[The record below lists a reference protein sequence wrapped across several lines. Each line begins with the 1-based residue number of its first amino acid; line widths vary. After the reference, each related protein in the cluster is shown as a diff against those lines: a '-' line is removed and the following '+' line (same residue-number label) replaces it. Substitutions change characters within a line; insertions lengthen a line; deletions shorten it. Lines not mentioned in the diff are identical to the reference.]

1 MSHPRS
7 LVVAVVTVAAM
18 QVLVWTGAA
27 RGWLTLGQASALDL
41 VIAWTAI
48 FGFALV
54 ASRAIGALRM
64 ELQEGRVQHEATLT
78 EVAQLGALNEM
89 LTMAGRSKDVGL
101 AFQALARRIG
111 TVITCD
117 RVGLALIKEDG
128 QSLQVYSSRVSEPE
142 RRRRPRSELEFNL
155 ERSIFGQVIRTCE
168 AVLIEDTATF
178 ASDFHDASALASQ
191 GFHSLLIVPL
201 ISRNRA
207 IGALTIISKKTAEF
221 NVSHRDILQPLAEV
235 LAFAYVVQ
243 HQYLALDRFKTMEA
257 TVEMTLSIATD
268 INSGLQVIAGQCGI
282 MQKLHPAAAGE
293 LEAIARQTERI
304 SSLLDRMRTAA
315 DERLREAAA
324 HSSTIPS
331 SPEEFADEEAL
342 R

>member
-1 MSHPRS
+1 MNQSRS
-7 LVVAVVTVAAM
+7 LVVAVIAVAAL
-18 QVLVWTGAA
+18 QLLVWAGAG
-27 RGWLTLGQASALDL
+27 RGWLTSGQATALHL
-41 VIAWTAI
+41 AIAWTAI

-54 ASRAIGALRM
+54 ASRLIGTLRS
-64 ELQEGRVQHEATLT
+64 ELQERRVQHEATLT
-78 EVAQLGALNEM
+78 EFAQLGTLNEM
-89 LTMAGRSKDVGL
+89 LTMAGSSKDVGL
-101 AFQALARRIG
+101 AFQALSRRIG
-111 TVITCD
+111 TLIPCD
-117 RVGLALIKEDG
+117 RLGLALVKEDG

-142 RRRRPRSELEFNL
+142 RRRRPRAELQFGL

-168 AVLIEDTATF
+168 PVLIEDTKTF
-178 ASDFHDASALASQ
+178 ASDFHDASVLASQ
-191 GFHSLLIVPL
+191 GFHSLLILPL

-207 IGALTIISKKTAEF
+207 IGALTVISKKTAAF
-221 NVSHRDILQPLAEV
+221 DVTHRDILQPLAEV

-257 TVEMTLSIATD
+257 TAEMTLSIATD

-282 MQKLHPAAAGE
+282 MQKLHPAAATE
-293 LEAIARQTERI
+293 IEAITKQTERI
-304 SSLLDRMRTAA
+304 LSLLDRMRNAA

-324 HSSTIPS
+324 HSGAIPS

>member
-1 MSHPRS
+1 MSQSRS
-7 LVVAVVTVAAM
+7 LAVAVIAAAAL
-18 QVLVWTGAA
+18 QLLVWAGAE
-27 RGWLTLGQASALDL
+27 RSWFTSGQATALHL
-41 VIAWTAI
+41 VIAWAAI

-54 ASRAIGALRM
+54 ASRLIGALRS
-64 ELQEGRVQHEATLT
+64 ELLEKRVQHEATLT
-78 EVAQLGALNEM
+78 EFAQLGTLNEM

-101 AFQALARRIG
+101 AFQALSRRIG
-111 TVITCD
+111 TLIACD
-117 RVGLALIKEDG
+117 RLGLALVKDDG
-128 QSLQVYSSRVSEPE
+128 QSLQVYSARVSEPE
-142 RRRRPRSELEFNL
+142 RRRRPRAELQFSL

-168 AVLIEDTATF
+168 PVLIEDTKTF
-178 ASDFHDASALASQ
+178 ASDFHDASVLASQ
-191 GFHSLLIVPL
+191 GFHSLLILPL

-207 IGALTIISKKTAEF
+207 IGALTVISKKTAAF

-257 TVEMTLSIATD
+257 TAEMTLSIATD

-282 MQKLHPAAAGE
+282 MQRLHPAAAAE
-293 LEAIARQTERI
+293 IEAIARQTERI
-304 SSLLDRMRTAA
+304 SSLLDRMRNAA

-324 HSSTIPS
+324 NAGTIPS

>member
-1 MSHPRS
+1 MNQSRS
-7 LVVAVVTVAAM
+7 LVIAVIAVAAL
-18 QVLVWTGAA
+18 QLLVWAGAE
-27 RGWLTLGQASALDL
+27 RGLLTSGQATALHL
-41 VIAWTAI
+41 VIAWAAI
-48 FGFALV
+48 FGFAFV
-54 ASRAIGALRM
+54 ASRLIGTLRT
-64 ELQEGRVQHEATLT
+64 ELQERRVQHEATLT
-78 EVAQLGALNEM
+78 EFAQLGTLNEM

-101 AFQALARRIG
+101 AFQALSRRIG
-111 TVITCD
+111 TLIPCD
-117 RVGLALIKEDG
+117 RLGLALVKDDG

-142 RRRRPRSELEFNL
+142 RRRRPRAELQFSL

-168 AVLIEDTATF
+168 PVLIEDTKTF
-178 ASDFHDASALASQ
+178 ASDFHDASVLASQ
-191 GFHSLLIVPL
+191 GFHSLLILPL

-207 IGALTIISKKTAEF
+207 IGALTVISKKTAAF
-221 NVSHRDILQPLAEV
+221 TVSHRDILQPLAEV

-257 TVEMTLSIATD
+257 TAEMTLAIATD

-282 MQKLHPAAAGE
+282 MQKMHPSAAAE
-293 LEAIARQTERI
+293 IEAIARQTERI
-304 SSLLDRMRTAA
+304 SSLLDRMRNAA

-324 HSSTIPS
+324 NAGSIPS